1 MLQGII
7 AVISFIGAL
16 IGSLLVDRVG
26 RRKMLFTASCL
37 FVMWFVILA
46 GLSAKYAGSTNVA
59 ASNATVAIIYLFG
72 FTFSIGFT
80 PFQALYP
87 VECLTFETRA
97 KGMAVY
103 NLYVYLS
110 SNPLPSSPSNP

>member
-1 MLQGII
+1 MLGQAGITNVNTQLMLQGVI

-16 IGSLLVDRVG
+16 IGSTLVDKVG
-26 RRKMLFTASCL
+26 RRKMLFTTSLL
-37 FVMWFVILA
+37 FAMWFAILA
-46 GLSAKYAGSTNVA
+46 GLSAKYTKSDNTA

-103 NLYVYLS
+103 NL
-110 SNPLPSSPSNP
+110 